1 MKKSLIAFLLSFVVS
16 IPAFADDVILTFSP
30 EYFDKTVSADP
41 PTTPSASENIHP
53 TINGIQ
59 WHLSKFWF
67 SSSEMTSVQCGVKS
81 SSPLNAAIT
90 LEDPLPIS
98 VSEIILTIDNERIP
112 SHINWIKVESS
123 YYYSNSP
130 TEESILIEYDDLK
143 TGDLTFK
150 FQNPKPEMYYTI
162 TINSSTLNNTVT
174 NYLQISKIV
183 YKELVEQQTPVL
195 SWSSE
200 KVTATLGADDFEAPT
215 LACDPDN
222 EVLKTLIN
230 YSSSDNKVATID
242 ADGKLTILSP
252 GTTTITA
259 SIEESDSFAA
269 ASASYELTVEADPNT
284 ILLSFAAANM
294 SPADGFDQTIKAMTS
309 DGLSWTIKNFNND
322 ANTAAHIVC
331 GGNPNDNTAS
341 ITTDFPLA
349 DHLKEIIVT
358 IDDFKEGKIEN
369 ITLYS
374 YAEANLNHP
383 VESISLAPIKGD
395 LVFEVTAQPG
405 LKYSIVVNSIETDP
419 DGTLQIS
426 KISYHKAADI
436 TPAETAKLYI
446 SEAGLDIAE
455 FSECTDNTYKS
466 NGNWIILKF
475 DIPEN
480 HRTWHRFV
488 NGSEIITPVASA
500 QSFVSRAGSETDVR
514 HGFQQFNGNPF
525 KHIDNGVLEFY
536 TENSSGT
543 RSNVRSVNFT
553 GVTAINE
560 PETISDEATEYYNLQ
575 GTRVE
580 HPVDG
585 NIYIMCRGGKATKIL
600 KK

>member
-1 MKKSLIAFLLSFVVS
+1 M
-16 IPAFADDVILTFSP
+16 
-30 EYFDKTVSADP
+30 
-41 PTTPSASENIHP
+41 
-53 TINGIQ
+53 
-59 WHLSKFWF
+59 
-67 SSSEMTSVQCGVKS
+67 
-81 SSPLNAAIT
+81 
-90 LEDPLPIS
+90 
-98 VSEIILTIDNERIP
+98 
-112 SHINWIKVESS
+112 
-123 YYYSNSP
+123 
-130 TEESILIEYDDLK
+130 
-143 TGDLTFK
+143 TFK

-162 TINSSTLNNTVT
+162 TINSSTLNTVT

-183 YKELVEQQTPVL
+183 YKELVEQQSPILT
-195 SWSSE
+195 WSSE
-200 KVTATLGADDFEAPT
+200 QAKVTFGSEDFEAPT
-215 LACDPDN
+215 LTCDPNN
-222 EVLKTLIN
+222 EVVKALIN
-230 YSSSDNKVATID
+230 YSSSDNQVATID
-242 ADGKLTILSP
+242 ADGKLTLLSP

-259 SIEESDSFAA
+259 SIDESDAFAA
-269 ASASYELTVEADPNT
+269 ASASYQLSVEADPNT
-284 ILLSFAAANM
+284 LLLSFATAVM

-309 DGLSWTIKNFNND
+309 DGLSWTIKNFRNSDNS
-322 ANTAAHIVC
+322 TIVC

-369 ITLYS
+369 ITLYA

-475 DIPEN
+475 DIPEE
-480 HRTWHRFV
+480 HSTWHRFV
-488 NGSEIITPVASA
+488 NGSEIITPVASV
-500 QSFVSRAGSETDVR
+500 QSFVSRAGSETDER

-575 GTRVE
+575 GIRVE

>member
-30 EYFDKTVSADP
+30 ESCNQYIPESLGTTNLGVEINEHIWNLNNFWHTTSDMTTVTCGRKNAPLSTIRIETIKP
-41 PTTPSASENIHP
+41 KISEVI
-53 TINGIQ
+53 
-59 WHLSKFWF
+59 
-67 SSSEMTSVQCGVKS
+67 V
-81 SSPLNAAIT
+81 
-90 LEDPLPIS
+90 
-98 VSEIILTIDNERIP
+98 TIDNIVCSEILSISLYTYPTDSREETLVYSYNDIADGNDISVGELKFP
-112 SHINWIKVESS
+112 IESPGENLG
-123 YYYSNSP
+123 YGL
-130 TEESILIEYDDLK
+130 SIRTYDVMYK
-143 TGDLTFK
+143 T
-150 FQNPKPEMYYTI
+150 P
-162 TINSSTLNNTVT
+162 V
-174 NYLQISKIV
+174 LQISKIV
-183 YKELVEQQTPVL
+183 YKELVEQQSPILT
-195 SWSSE
+195 WSSE
-200 KVTATLGADDFEAPT
+200 QAKVTFGSEDFEAPT
-215 LACDPDN
+215 LTCDPDN
-222 EVLKTLIN
+222 EVLKALIN

-294 SPADGFDQTIKAMTS
+294 SPADGFDQIIKAMTS

-322 ANTAAHIVC
+322 ANTAALIVC

-369 ITLYS
+369 ITLYA

-383 VESISLAPIKGD
+383 VESISLAPVKGD

-455 FSECTDNTYKS
+455 FSECNDNTYKS

-475 DIPEN
+475 DIPED

-488 NGSEIITPVASA
+488 NGSEIITPVASV
-500 QSFVSRAGSETDVR
+500 QSFVSRAGSETNER

-543 RSNVRSVNFT
+543 RSNVRSVNFS

-560 PETISDEATEYYNLQ
+560 PEIIYDEATEYYNLQ
-575 GTRVE
+575 GIRVE

>member
-30 EYFDKTVSADP
+30 EICLDTEIYPSSGSATSSWSCDIDNHTWHFQNFWASSSDKTSIMCGPKDAYIESVSP
-41 PTTPSASENIHP
+41 IKHPVSEVIVRIDNINRND
-53 TINGIQ
+53 I
-59 WHLSKFWF
+59 
-67 SSSEMTSVQCGVKS
+67 SS
-81 SSPLNAAIT
+81 IT
-90 LEDPLPIS
+90 LTGYPSDSYETAFSITKDEVYDNADIS
-98 VSEIILTIDNERIP
+98 
-112 SHINWIKVESS
+112 
-123 YYYSNSP
+123 
-130 TEESILIEYDDLK
+130 
-143 TGDLTFK
+143 TGDLIFK
-150 FQNPKPEMYYTI
+150 IDNPEENLTYKLEVKIFPHNYTTGI
-162 TINSSTLNNTVT
+162 
-174 NYLQISKIV
+174 LQISKIV
-183 YKELVEQQTPVL
+183 YKELVEQQSPILT
-195 SWSSE
+195 WSSE
-200 KVTATLGADDFEAPT
+200 QAKVTFGSEDFEAPT
-215 LACDPDN
+215 LTCDPDN
-222 EVLKTLIN
+222 EVLKSLIN

-242 ADGKLTILSP
+242 ADGKLTLLSP

-259 SIEESDSFAA
+259 SIDESDAFAA
-269 ASASYELTVEADPNT
+269 ASASYQLSVEADPNT

-369 ITLYS
+369 ITLYA

-383 VESISLAPIKGD
+383 VESISLAPVKGD

-419 DGTLQIS
+419 DGTLQIG

-436 TPAETAKLYI
+436 TPAETTKLYI

-455 FSECTDNTYKS
+455 FSECNDNTYKS

-475 DIPEN
+475 DIPED
-480 HRTWHRFV
+480 HSTWHRFV
-488 NGSEIITPVASA
+488 NGSEIITPVASV
-500 QSFVSRAGSETDVR
+500 QSFVSRAGSETDER

-575 GTRVE
+575 GIRVE

-600 KK
+600 KQ